1 MLWAAVHLGVLGNRA
16 ACFVDGGTKLLDR
29 FFEVVLGKKRLD
41 GRPTKQLRLTYDASQ
56 TDDVR
61 KRTVARFA
69 HDADEIIRRP
79 AIKTRRCCKK
89 TGGFFCLRG
98 TGGDDLHGSRLD
110 SRLKSRG
117 QACISVNFAKINALT
132 FDFT

>member
-1 MLWAAVHLGVLGNRA
+1 MLWAAVHLRILGNRA
-16 ACFVDGGTKLLDR
+16 AGFVDGGTKLSDR

-56 TDDVR
+56 TDDGR
-61 KRTVARFA
+61 KRTVPPFK

-98 TGGDDLHGSRLD
+98 TGGDNLHGSRLD
-110 SRLKSRG
+110 SRLKLRG
-117 QACISVNFAKINALT
+117 QSGISVNLAKINPLT

>member
-1 MLWAAVHLGVLGNRA
+1 MLWAAVHLGVLENRA
-16 ACFVDGGTKLLDR
+16 AGFVDGGTKLLDR

-61 KRTVARFA
+61 KRTFARFE

-110 SRLKSRG
+110 SQLKSRG
-117 QACISVNFAKINALT
+117 QADIAVNLAKK
-132 FDFT
+132 

>member
-1 MLWAAVHLGVLGNRA
+1 MAAL
-16 ACFVDGGTKLLDR
+16 KLLDR
-29 FFEVVLGKKRLD
+29 FFEVVLGEKRLD

-61 KRTVARFA
+61 KRTVTRFE

-79 AIKTRRCCKK
+79 AIKTRRYYKK

-110 SRLKSRG
+110 SRLKLRG
-117 QACISVNFAKINALT
+117 PSGISVNLAKINPLT

>member
-1 MLWAAVHLGVLGNRA
+1 MLWAAVHLGVLGNRV

-61 KRTVARFA
+61 KRTVTRFE

-110 SRLKSRG
+110 SRLKSRVKPTLLSTL
-117 QACISVNFAKINALT
+117 QKIYALT

>member
-1 MLWAAVHLGVLGNRA
+1 MLWAAVHLRILGNRA
-16 ACFVDGGTKLLDR
+16 AGFVDGGTKLLDR

-41 GRPTKQLRLTYDASQ
+41 GRPTKQLRLTHDASQ

-61 KRTVARFA
+61 KRIVARFE

-89 TGGFFCLRG
+89 PA
-98 TGGDDLHGSRLD
+98 GSF
-110 SRLKSRG
+110 
-117 QACISVNFAKINALT
+117 VFAGLAEMIFTAAGLT
-132 FDFT
+132 RN

>member
-1 MLWAAVHLGVLGNRA
+1 MLWAAVHLGVLENRA
-16 ACFVDGGTKLLDR
+16 AGFVDGGTKLLDR

-61 KRTVARFA
+61 KRTVARFEYA
-69 HDADEIIRRP
+69 ADEIISRP

-98 TGGDDLHGSRLD
+98 TGGDDLHGSMLD
-110 SRLKSRG
+110 SKLKSRG
-117 QACISVNFAKINALT
+117 QACIAVNLAKK
-132 FDFT
+132 

>member
-1 MLWAAVHLGVLGNRA
+1 MMARVSEGFKGLSTDKLG
-16 ACFVDGGTKLLDR
+16 
-29 FFEVVLGKKRLD
+29 RLD

-61 KRTVARFA
+61 KRTVTRFA

-89 TGGFFCLRG
+89 TA
-98 TGGDDLHGSRLD
+98 GSFVFAGLAEMIFTPTLLSILQKNER
-110 SRLKSRG
+110 
-117 QACISVNFAKINALT
+117 INF
-132 FDFT
+132 